1 MTDRTAPH
9 GGSPPAQRSHDADG
23 GVLPQ
28 RLSVWSAATIVVGL
42 IVGSGIFRVP
52 SSIAAMTGST
62 GTIALLWILGGV
74 ITLCLALSLAELA
87 AMYPRSGGNY
97 VYLRE
102 AYGPGVAFV
111 YGWTFLLINP
121 AVWAGIA
128 LILAEYLG
136 HFIPL
141 SADGRRLVAAGVIA
155 FATVTNCLSVRF
167 AAAIQNIATAAKTAA
182 LFAVAGVIFSLG
194 SVSAG
199 AFSEPLTFAVP
210 SYGNLGVALVSVL
223 FAYEGTMSFCA
234 LSGEVRDPARS
245 LPRALTLG
253 VALVI
258 VLYLSINAAYL
269 YALPLHDVISSKL
282 VAADAMQRVAG
293 SAGAGIVAALVV
305 LTTFGAVMA
314 CALADP
320 RVFYAMA
327 KDGQFFRT
335 IGVVHPK
342 LQTPYLAVLLSG
354 AIAIVYSSLHSFE
367 ELTAI
372 FILGLWPFYAMGVL
386 AVIVLRIKQPHLA
399 RPYRTPGYP
408 LVPGIFVAA
417 SVLVLL
423 NSLIVQTHVTLLN
436 LAMTLAG
443 IPVYKLWRWL
453 DARREAAKQVQPV

>member
-1 MTDRTAPH
+1 MTSNTP
-9 GGSPPAQRSHDADG
+9 DANA
-23 GVLPQ
+23 LPQ
-28 RLSVWSAATIVVGL
+28 RLGVWSAATIVVGI

-52 SSIAAMTGST
+52 SSIAALTGST
-62 GTIALLWILGGV
+62 GTMALLWILGGL

-87 AMYPRSGGNY
+87 AMYPRAGGNY

-141 SADGRRLVAAGVIA
+141 SAGSRRLVAAGVIT
-155 FATVTNCLSVRF
+155 FATVANCISVRF
-167 AAAIQNIATAAKTAA
+167 AVAIQNIATAAKAAA
-182 LFAVAGVIFSLG
+182 LFAVAGAIFSLG
-194 SVSAG
+194 SASGGSFSQPITFEVS
-199 AFSEPLTFAVP
+199 
-210 SYGNLGVALVSVL
+210 SYGSLGVALVSVL
-223 FAYEGTMSFCA
+223 FAYEGVVSFCA
-234 LSGEVRDPARS
+234 LSGEVRDPGRS

-253 VALVI
+253 VLLVI
-258 VLYLSINAAYL
+258 LLYLSINAAYL
-269 YALPLHDVISSKL
+269 YVLPLESIISSNL
-282 VAADAMQRVAG
+282 VAADAMQQVAG

-314 CALADP
+314 CAIADP

-327 KDGQFFRT
+327 QDGQFFRT

-354 AIAIVYSSLHSFE
+354 AIAIAYSSLHSFE

-372 FILGLWPFYAMGVL
+372 FILGLWPFYALGAL
-386 AVIVLRIKQPHLA
+386 AVIVLRIKQPNIA
-399 RPYRTPGYP
+399 RPYRTPWYP
-408 LVPGIFVAA
+408 FVPAIFVAA
-417 SVLVLL
+417 SGLVLL
-423 NSLIVQTHVTLLN
+423 NSLVEQTNVTLLN
-436 LAMTLAG
+436 VAITLTG
-443 IPVYKLWRWL
+443 VPVYYLWRRL
-453 DARREAAKQVQPV
+453 GVKREAAKQAEPV